1 MFYFALLKDR
11 CCNSGHSWNSDADIR
26 RWVSQSFGYRNHAGG
41 GFSVCLRSLQGNLTS
56 DSSHSKLTCVHWLC
70 TINNWPDLPVQ
81 WFGCVYSFV
90 DKLYLLSFKA
100 SHEMT
105 CVLGTLLLLFS
116 VIEMTSLICLSWL
129 IYDVLR
135 RSSEWLIKR
144 TEISALELHHFRL
157 ILRQKQVSVSSLL
170 FPQSFERLDDEC
182 SCLYL
187 SCPAKLQTTQ
197 FQLDYTQDTHL
208 RNDYLYKK
216 LLTKSSNAETIKR
229 MISFA
234 SLFEIAVYFL
244 WVKVKQCQT
253 DISEE
258 IIPDISTC
266 KSLLGFCQFRF
277 LLIFSFDSKAVKM
290 K

>member
-1 MFYFALLKDR
+1 MPQAIHYNVFYVFYFALLKD
-11 CCNSGHSWNSDADIR
+11 CCCHSGHSWNSDADIR

-70 TINNWPDLPVQ
+70 RINNWPDLPVQ

-90 DKLYLLSFKA
+90 DKLYLLRFKA

-105 CVLGTLLLLFS
+105 CVLGNAFALVFSNWYDLTNLF
-116 VIEMTSLICLSWL
+116 VLIDLRYPSGSWQ
-129 IYDVLR
+129 
-135 RSSEWLIKR
+135 SSEWLIKR

-187 SCPAKLQTTQ
+187 SCPAKLQDTQ

-229 MISFA
+229 IISFA
-234 SLFEIAVYFL
+234 SLFEIQNCSVL
-244 WVKVKQCQT
+244 S
-253 DISEE
+253 I
-258 IIPDISTC
+258 
-266 KSLLGFCQFRF
+266 G
-277 LLIFSFDSKAVKM
+277 
-290 K
+290 